1 MGKVKEMI
9 VPNSDA
15 SMMERILPKRDYARV
30 IEMDKVYLGKLRNN
44 MDKLIEYLDSNNTR
58 KDTLE
63 YAEKDRQL
71 MELHS
76 KFNEHERLVKDKM
89 FHFKNVF
96 LPIMEKEIKECNEKF
111 KKAYTKAKEV
121 IRKEKTYK
129 DAKMIKLLKSE
140 VKLYDSLP
148 KSVDVEIIN
157 EIYKPIKRI
166 LSTLDV
172 TIE

>member
-1 MGKVKEMI
+1 
-9 VPNSDA
+9 
-15 SMMERILPKRDYARV
+15 
-30 IEMDKVYLGKLRNN
+30 
-44 MDKLIEYLDSNNTR
+44 
-58 KDTLE
+58 
-63 YAEKDRQL
+63 

-157 EIYKPIKRI
+157 EIYKPIKRL
-166 LSTLDV
+166 LSPLDV
-172 TIE
+172 TIQ